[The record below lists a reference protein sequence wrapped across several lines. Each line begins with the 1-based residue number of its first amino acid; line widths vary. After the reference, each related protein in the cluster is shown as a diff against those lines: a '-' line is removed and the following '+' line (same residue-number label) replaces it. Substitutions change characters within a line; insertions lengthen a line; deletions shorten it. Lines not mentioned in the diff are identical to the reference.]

1 MSAAKEEAELMV
13 VEYKKQILISSFVS
27 SGMTSVFIESQAK
40 QCALMS
46 VNKVLH
52 ALKYSMIEP
61 THAIVRYYEQVKQEI
76 EKL

>member
-1 MSAAKEEAELMV
+1 MTAKEKAIELYEKMYINV
-13 VEYKKQILISSFVS
+13 PFTYSENEIHETARQFALIAVD
-27 SGMTSVFIESQAK
+27 E
-40 QCALMS
+40 
-46 VNKVLH
+46 VLH